1 MKAPVRSLSLA
12 MVVSLLPTAGC
23 ELLQAL
29 QGGSGLEI
37 PVLLESP
44 AIDID
49 VSTPVLQYE
58 EETCQDE
65 NNFDCVIIQALDLTD
80 DNEISDPPRIP
91 DEFPAQVRVTSPIDD
106 SEEIIDVEEWV
117 KSDGMVEDVE
127 LAHAIDVDLQE
138 ALEDRPPEAVDSV
151 SFRNLRLNWQE
162 NTLTFDTL
170 PFDFYVATET
180 LTDAGTAS
188 EMIEQGL
195 VTKVGRVPSQGAEA
209 TGEAEIEFEAGGE
222 ELFAEALRSLK
233 FTLVVAIPT
242 DAEISLNDGSA
253 PGTKRKPLGLAKV
266 SIKGDLIYT
275 LNPQDLLNAVE
286 PVEPEQ
292 DEPDATEETEPAD
305 PSGAE
310 TVE

>member
-1 MKAPVRSLSLA
+1 MKAPVHSLSLA
-12 MVVSLLPTAGC
+12 LVVSLLPTAGC

-49 VSTPVLQYE
+49 VTTPVLQYE
-58 EETCQDE
+58 EDTCQDE
-65 NNFDCVIIQALDLTD
+65 NNLDCVIIQALDLTD
-80 DNEISDPPRIP
+80 DDQISDPPRIP
-91 DEFPAQVRVTSPIDD
+91 EQFPAQVRVTSPLDQ
-106 SEEIIDVEEWV
+106 SEEIIDVEEWAQ
-117 KSDGMVEDVE
+117 SGGMLDDVE
-127 LAHAIDVDLQE
+127 LAYAIDVDLKD

-162 NTLTFDTL
+162 NSLTFDTL
-170 PFDFYVATET
+170 PFDFYVATEI
-180 LTDAGTAS
+180 LTDAGSAT

-195 VTKVGRVPSQGAEA
+195 VTKVGTVPSQGAEA
-209 TGEAEIEFEAGGE
+209 TGEAEIVFEEGGE
-222 ELFAEALRSLK
+222 DLFADALRSFT
-233 FTLVVAIPT
+233 FTLVVAIPA
-242 DAEISLNDGSA
+242 DAEIRLNDGDQ

-286 PVEPEQ
+286 AVEPGA
-292 DEPDATEETEPAD
+292 DATETTDDTE

-310 TVE
+310 TTE